1 MDYGHA
7 EAAHKFG
14 KDPREYKV
22 MTKRF
27 ISDGNGNLKGVEIV
41 GVNMENGRPVE
52 VKAYERA
59 PQQITVCYHSQ
70 LEACHLSTDIWPLPP

>member
-1 MDYGHA
+1 MSLSRLRVDYGHA

-27 ISDGNGNLKGVEIV
+27 ISDGSGKLKGVEIV

-52 VKAYERA
+52 VG
-59 PQQITVCYHSQ
+59 
-70 LEACHLSTDIWPLPP
+70 